1 MFGTSV
7 NFGSLVSGLAYI
19 ALTPLL
25 CTSASALSPSSLT
38 TLQQASQ
45 RVIWSY
51 SGLTPPASLLSN
63 ISAGNV
69 AGIIF
74 FGGNI
79 GSNFSAVVS
88 QLKSANTL
96 SPIKL
101 PLLLMTDQEGGEIR
115 RLPGAPTLSAKAMG
129 EASNPAS
136 TASTQGTA
144 AAQNLLSYGLNVNL
158 APILGVYRSSGDFL
172 DYYERSFA
180 QSTSVVTSAT
190 TAFIEAQQNTGVAAT
205 AKHFP
210 GLGAALHSQ
219 NTDSVPV
226 TLNLTSAALTSI
238 DEAPYTSAIS
248 TANVQLVMPSWAI
261 YPARS
266 SLPSGLSS
274 YWLQTEL
281 RGKLGFKGVTISDAI
296 EAGALASFGT
306 YAQRAVLAANA
317 GIDLVLASVQDVNQ
331 GWGVVQA
338 LEAAL
343 KSGSIPT
350 AASNDAVQRVMS
362 LREGF
367 A

>member
-1 MFGTSV
+1 MPISILPLLHSIILSV
-7 NFGSLVSGLAYI
+7 VFSHAHAFQSPVPST
-19 ALTPLL
+19 LTP
-25 CTSASALSPSSLT
+25 
-38 TLQQASQ
+38 LQQASQ

-51 SGLTPPASLLSN
+51 SGLSPPSTLLSN

-79 GSNFSAVVS
+79 GSNLSAVVK
-88 QLKSANTL
+88 QLNAANIL
-96 SPIKL
+96 SPVQL

-115 RLPGAPTLSAKAMG
+115 RLPGAPTLSAKEMG
-129 EASNPAS
+129 AATDPATES
-136 TASTQGTA
+136 STQGTA
-144 AAQNLLSYGLNVNL
+144 AAKNLLSYGLNINL
-158 APILGVYRSSGDFL
+158 APILGVYRASGDFL
-172 DYYERSFA
+172 DYYERSFSESA
-180 QSTSVVTSAT
+180 SVVTSAS
-190 TAFIEAQQNTGVAAT
+190 TAFIEAQQSNGVAAT

-210 GLGAALHSQ
+210 GLGAALHTQ

-226 TLNLTSAALTSI
+226 TLNLSNATLRSI
-238 DEAPYTSAIS
+238 DEVPYSSAIN
-248 TANVQLVMPSWAI
+248 TAKVQLVMPSWAI
-261 YPARS
+261 YPALS

-281 RGKLGFKGVTISDAI
+281 RGRLGFQGVTISDAI

-306 YAQRAVLAANA
+306 YGQRAVLAANA

-331 GWGVVQA
+331 GWTIVKA

-343 KSGSIPT
+343 KNGTISTT
-350 AASNDAVQRVMS
+350 ASQAAVQRVTL
-362 LREGF
+362 LRESF